1 MLSSIEKIL
10 TEPREARQTVK
21 TRFYTTLIATALLM
35 LILSPL
41 LPTQELA
48 AEWQFGLQGAAIALL
63 LWGII
68 GSARQQKQT
77 RLQLEAR
84 YQSLQQSMNHYE
96 TLSDQLITESN
107 QELSTLRGSLEQV
120 TLVMNDAV
128 SKLSNSL
135 TGLQSI
141 SIEQQQQLEI
151 LVSELV
157 EIASSDKKNVRS
169 QGIHHLTRETEV
181 MIQQFIQTISE
192 MKTSSDAVGKKF
204 NHMHQQIDSVVK
216 LLDEVNS
223 ITSQTELLSLNA
235 AIEAARAGEA
245 GRGFAVVAEEVRNL
259 SQRTHEFSGE
269 IRSRMEEIEKSVSEV
284 DESMEQASSTDMSV
298 AHHSQQSL
306 AKMWQEVQRINAR
319 AGDQSKNIHLLSERI
334 HQLIMEGVISL
345 QFDDIVSQLI
355 IQISNRTESLENHL
369 HHYIEIHQDNADGD
383 IVERFQQRSEKL
395 QQLLDN
401 KNASDQQFNHEAIQ
415 QQNVDQG
422 DIDLF
427 FDIDE
432 SPNKESVE
440 LF

>member
-1 MLSSIEKIL
+1 M
-10 TEPREARQTVK
+10 K
-21 TRFYTTLIATALLM
+21 TRFYSSLIVIALLM
-35 LILSPL
+35 LALSSL
-41 LPTQELA
+41 LA
-48 AEWQFGLQGAAIALL
+48 LQGIASLWQISLQGSVIVLL

-68 GSARQQKQT
+68 GTTQRYKKARTTDEK
-77 RLQLEAR
+77 R
-84 YQSLQQSMNHYE
+84 YQDLQSAIQNYE
-96 TLSDQLITESN
+96 TLSGQLIKESN
-107 QELSTLRGSLEQV
+107 QELSALRDSLAQV
-120 TLVMNDAV
+120 TSVMNDAV
-128 SKLSNSL
+128 SKLSNSF

-141 SIEQQQQLEI
+141 SINQQQQLET
-151 LVSELV
+151 LVNELV
-157 EIASSDKKNVRS
+157 DIASSDKKTAHK
-169 QGIHHLTRETEV
+169 QGIHHLTQETEV
-181 MIQQFIQTISE
+181 MIKQFIQTISE

-216 LLDEVNS
+216 LLDEVNA

-284 DESMEQASSTDMSV
+284 DESMEQASATDMSV
-298 AHHSQQSL
+298 AHHSQKSL
-306 AKMWQEVQRINAR
+306 AKMWQEVQRINSR

-334 HQLIMEGVISL
+334 HQLIMDGVISL

-355 IQISNRTESLENHL
+355 VQTANRTESLEEHLNHYL
-369 HHYIEIHQDNADGD
+369 DAQQENHPGD
-383 IVERFQQRSEKL
+383 LAEQFNQRSEKI
-395 QQLLDN
+395 QQIIES
-401 KNASDQQFNHEAIQ
+401 KNAYNQQFNHDAIQ
-415 QQNVDQG
+415 QHNVDQG

-427 FDIDE
+427 FDLDD

>member
-1 MLSSIEKIL
+1 M
-10 TEPREARQTVK
+10 K
-21 TRFYTTLIATALLM
+21 TRFYSSLIVIALFM
-35 LILSPL
+35 LSLSPIL
-41 LPTQELA
+41 ALQSLPS
-48 AEWQFGLQGAAIALL
+48 EWQFGLQGGSIALL
-63 LWGII
+63 LWGMI
-68 GSARQQKQT
+68 GTTRRQKQAQQ
-77 RLQLEAR
+77 QLEQR
-84 YQSLQQSMNHYE
+84 YQSLQHAMDHYE

-107 QELSTLRGSLEQV
+107 QELSTLRDSLAQV
-120 TLVMNDAV
+120 THVMNDAV

-141 SIEQQQQLEI
+141 SIDQQSQLEK
-151 LVSELV
+151 LVNELV
-157 EIASSDKKNVRS
+157 DIASSDKKTAHK
-169 QGIHHLTRETEV
+169 QGIHRLTQETEV

-284 DESMEQASSTDMSV
+284 DESMEQASATDMSV
-298 AHHSQQSL
+298 AHHSQKSL
-306 AKMWQEVQRINAR
+306 AKMWQEVQRINSR

-355 IQISNRTESLENHL
+355 IQISNRTESLEGHL
-369 HHYIEIHQDNADGD
+369 NHYIQIHQDNGSDD
-383 IVERFQQRSEKL
+383 VVERFKQRSTQL
-395 QQLLDN
+395 QQLLDDKNEAN
-401 KNASDQQFNHEAIQ
+401 KQLNHDAIQ
-415 QQNVDQG
+415 QHNVDQG

-427 FDIDE
+427 FDVDD

>member
-1 MLSSIEKIL
+1 
-10 TEPREARQTVK
+10 VK
-21 TRFYTTLIATALLM
+21 TRFYATLIVTALLM
-35 LILSPL
+35 LIISPL
-41 LPTQELA
+41 LPLQGFAT
-48 AEWQFGLQGAAIALL
+48 EWQFSLQGAAIALL

-68 GSARQQKQT
+68 GSARRQKQT
-77 RLQLEAR
+77 QQQLEQR
-84 YQSLQQSMNHYE
+84 YQALQQAMNHYE

-107 QELSTLRGSLEQV
+107 QELSTLRGSLDQV

-151 LVSELV
+151 LVNELV
-157 EIASSDKKNVRS
+157 EIASSDNKNVRS

-284 DESMEQASSTDMSV
+284 DESMEQASATDMSV

-369 HHYIEIHQDNADGD
+369 NHYIEIHQDNPDSD

-427 FDIDE
+427 FDLDE